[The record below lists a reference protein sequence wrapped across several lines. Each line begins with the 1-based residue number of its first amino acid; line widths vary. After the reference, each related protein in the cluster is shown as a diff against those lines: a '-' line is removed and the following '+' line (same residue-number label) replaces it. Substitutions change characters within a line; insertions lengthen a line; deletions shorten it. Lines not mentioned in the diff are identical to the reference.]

1 MFRRKSVN
9 CPTTE
14 IQQHI
19 AESTGYGVVNTK
31 QSQTARNTQQVK
43 AASMEK
49 ETESIFQDEDPLKM
63 FGFKKI

>member
-49 ETESIFQDEDPLKM
+49 ETVDIS
-63 FGFKKI
+63 G